1 MATYKEKIKSI
12 FANNT
17 KEKIILTLDSG
28 LIKIESNG
36 IDTSK
41 LFSMLVNA
49 ISITILNA
57 SNGDVAKK
65 DELVNKIVSLLK
77 GE

>member
-1 MATYKEKIKSI
+1 MVRYKEKIV
-12 FANNT
+12 
-17 KEKIILTLDSG
+17 LTLDSG

-65 DELVNKIVSLLK
+65 DELVNKIVGLLK